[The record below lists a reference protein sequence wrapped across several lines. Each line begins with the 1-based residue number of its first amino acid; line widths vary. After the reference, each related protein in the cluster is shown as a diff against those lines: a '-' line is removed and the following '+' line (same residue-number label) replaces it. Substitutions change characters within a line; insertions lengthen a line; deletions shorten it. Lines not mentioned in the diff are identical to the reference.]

1 MKRLL
6 SRQEA
11 ADELGI
17 SLSSLQRLIRARAIE
32 VTRPTAR
39 LVKISP
45 KALDDYL
52 KRRAQPA
59 LVADYRQV
67 AVKFPREKPRRKGLR
82 VVEPVP
88 VMSAREMLAVIAAGR
103 KEDEGDAYRPNR
115 AIRQNAKRTA
125 PQS

>member
-17 SLSSLQRLIRARAIE
+17 SLSSIQRLIRARAIE
-32 VTRPTAR
+32 VTRPTVGAR

-52 KRRAQPA
+52 KRRSQPA
-59 LVADYRQV
+59 LVAVEFR
-67 AVKFPREKPRRKGLR
+67 REDPRRRGFQ
-82 VVEPVP
+82 VVEPIP
-88 VMSAREMLAVIAAGR
+88 VLSTREMLAVIAAGR
-103 KEDEGDAYRPNR
+103 KEDQG
-115 AIRQNAKRTA
+115 
-125 PQS
+125 